1 MLGSRIYALTDQGVV
16 AMSETGFEVVSR
28 PIEGAL
34 LALFSG
40 SQEMKDATE
49 AYGFAVSYE
58 TEREYH
64 LWVPTASSDTTAT
77 QAFIYNYSTG
87 AWTRWTKDARAGYV
101 LPGADLEYLADP
113 DAAQALVE
121 RKARTLD
128 DYSDAD
134 GVAISAAVDWQ
145 VRTGNA
151 PGAQKQWVKMQV
163 LLEQPYAKDDKQSI
177 TQLLG
182 DARIARFAQVYIGS

>member
-1 MLGSRIYALTDQGVV
+1 MEVGRKRVKLASAQTVL
-16 AMSETGFEVVSR
+16 AETGFEVVSR

-134 GVAISAAVDWQ
+134 GVAIPARLQASQIDSSGPISRPHLMQCRTAAASPLPPAASSSRW
-145 VRTGNA
+145 
-151 PGAQKQWVKMQV
+151 
-163 LLEQPYAKDDKQSI
+163 
-177 TQLLG
+177 
-182 DARIARFAQVYIGS
+182 